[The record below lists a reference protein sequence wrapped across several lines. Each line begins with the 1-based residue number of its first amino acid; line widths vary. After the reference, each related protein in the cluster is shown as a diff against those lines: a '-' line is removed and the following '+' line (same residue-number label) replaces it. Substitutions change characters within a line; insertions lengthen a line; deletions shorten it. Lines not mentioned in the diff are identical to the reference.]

1 MNKSNG
7 RELYDVISKLGEIEW
22 RRIPSRYPS
31 FKFKNMPEFSEDR
44 SSVPPA
50 TSFRFANENDEVI
63 ILLGKA
69 VKSYHGALKWILISQ
84 KKEYGKG
91 TNRCIL
97 PEYVNKKRDYAWSE
111 FQLTIDKYMEKYE
124 PDFGPVAYEDL
135 VGLAS
140 HVRSV
145 FRNAGYDV

>member
-50 TSFRFANENDEVI
+50 TSFRFANENDEII
-63 ILLGKA
+63 ILLEKA
-69 VKSYHGALKWILISQ
+69 IKSYHGTLKWILISQ
-84 KKEYGKG
+84 KKSLVKVLIDVYCQ
-91 TNRCIL
+91 NMLI
-97 PEYVNKKRDYAWSE
+97 KKK
-111 FQLTIDKYMEKYE
+111 LC
-124 PDFGPVAYEDL
+124 V
-135 VGLAS
+135 V
-140 HVRSV
+140 
-145 FRNAGYDV
+145 